1 MSRFGADKT
10 SERVCHLIKMIKM
23 IEMMIMSM
31 ISYVISFAPP
41 HPGPRNKTDDEASNG
56 KRGFDQDSKKC
67 PVGGSHVFKGE
78 AEGCHEG
85 SHVPEP
91 RDEPLLEIGFGLV

>member
-1 MSRFGADKT
+1 
-10 SERVCHLIKMIKM
+10 
-23 IEMMIMSM
+23 MMIMMM
-31 ISYVISFAPP
+31 ILYVISFAPP

-91 RDEPLLEIGFGLV
+91 RDEPLLGIGFGLKLFHLEMTRA